1 MILITDTNRII
12 AALVKDSASRKI
24 IYSDKFLLLTP
35 KFTLEELKGNRKE
48 ILTKTRLSET
58 AFESLLSIIMSN
70 LYVVDDSIIKYKLE
84 EAKRIM
90 DKIDKNDTPFI
101 ALALA
106 ITNDGIWTDD
116 KHFERQNRIKILKT
130 SDLIQFI

>member
-1 MILITDTNRII
+1 
-12 AALVKDSASRKI
+12 
-24 IYSDKFLLLTP
+24 LLLTP

-48 ILTKTRLSET
+48 ILTKTRLSGT

-106 ITNDGIWTDD
+106 IANDGIWTDD
-116 KHFERQNRIKILKT
+116 KHFERQNRIKVWKT
-130 SDLIQFI
+130 SDLIRFI

>member
-1 MILITDTNRII
+1 MILVIDTNRII
-12 AALVKDSASRKI
+12 AALIKDSASRKI

-48 ILTKTRLSET
+48 ILTKTRLSGT

-106 ITNDGIWTDD
+106 IANDGIWTDD
-116 KHFERQNRIKILKT
+116 KHFERQNRIKVWKT
-130 SDLIQFI
+130 SDLIRFI